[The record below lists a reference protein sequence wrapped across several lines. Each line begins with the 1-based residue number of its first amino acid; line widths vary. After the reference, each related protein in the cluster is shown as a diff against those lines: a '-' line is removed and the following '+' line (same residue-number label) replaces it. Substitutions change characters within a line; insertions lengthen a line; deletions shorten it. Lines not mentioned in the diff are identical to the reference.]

1 MDSSRRNL
9 SFLIILSAFMAFASL
24 ATDIYLPAMPVM
36 QDDLG
41 GAAALTITS
50 FLVGF
55 AIAQLVWGPISDR
68 VGRHIPLA
76 LGSLFFLVGS
86 VGCALSTSMEMVIA
100 FRVVQAV
107 GACVGPMLSR
117 AMVRDLYTS
126 SQAAA
131 MLSTLVLIMAAAPIL
146 GPFLGAFVMGLWDW
160 RAIFWLMAAIGGV
173 LFLSV
178 RFLPETLPPDKRM
191 AESLGR
197 AFRSYGRLLQMKAFM
212 ANTLSVTFFYVAA
225 YAFITETPIIYIRHF
240 GVDPQY
246 YGFLFGVNVVGLM
259 VVSFFNCALVNR
271 FPLSSLL
278 RAATTAAAV
287 FSLWLLADGL
297 TGTLGLWGIVVP
309 MFFVFSMNGIIA
321 ACSNAAAL
329 SKAPDEITG
338 AAAALIGALQYGSGM
353 ISSAL
358 LAVFSDGTP
367 AAMCIIIAVFVV
379 LSALMAFLTQSD
391 R

>member
-1 MDSSRRNL
+1 MDSSSRSI
-9 SFLIILSAFMAFASL
+9 SFLVILSAFMAFASL
-24 ATDIYLPAMPVM
+24 ATDIFLPAMPVM
-36 QDDLG
+36 QDNLG
-41 GAAALTITS
+41 GSAALTITS

-55 AIAQLVWGPISDR
+55 AIAQLLR
-68 VGRHIPLA
+68 MR
-76 LGSLFFLVGS
+76 
-86 VGCALSTSMEMVIA
+86 
-100 FRVVQAV
+100 
-107 GACVGPMLSR
+107 
-117 AMVRDLYTS
+117 
-126 SQAAA
+126 
-131 MLSTLVLIMAAAPIL
+131 
-146 GPFLGAFVMGLWDW
+146 PFM
-160 RAIFWLMAAIGGV
+160 
-173 LFLSV
+173 
-178 RFLPETLPPDKRM
+178 T
-191 AESLGR
+191 
-197 AFRSYGRLLQMKAFM
+197 
-212 ANTLSVTFFYVAA
+212 NTLCVTFFYVAV

-259 VVSFFNCALVNR
+259 IVSFFNRALVNR

-278 RAATTAAAV
+278 RTATAAAAV

-358 LAVFSDGTP
+358 LAVFSDGRP